1 MLGFVGAI
9 VSIVIESASDE
20 ALIFP
25 AVSLIEA
32 VILQTPS
39 AKSDAKVHVPEEIV
53 QITLEDPFVAVTV
66 AVPVKDPETFM
77 VGLLFLVMLS
87 LLELPES
94 DASARSGA
102 AGASMIDLLITTP
115 VKEVLAAD
123 VTPLSVCCAESE
135 YVPFESDVNVQ
146 EPLEP
151 VEVKEQVEVP
161 PPLRVAVNVT
171 AAFAARDER
180 ENVGVSSEVLLSVLL
195 VPRSE
200 AASRSGVPGAANGV
214 TDTVDDGLEMDP
226 PPVLYKALIVIE

>member
-39 AKSDAKVHVPEEIV
+39 AKSDAKVQVPEEIV

-87 LLELPES
+87 LFELPES
-94 DASARSGA
+94 DASARSGV
-102 AGASMIDLLITTP
+102 AGVEIAILLITTFASA
-115 VKEVLAAD
+115 VL
-123 VTPLSVCCAESE
+123 VSELTP
-135 YVPFESDVNVQ
+135 PKD
-146 EPLEP
+146 
-151 VEVKEQVEVP
+151 
-161 PPLRVAVNVT
+161 
-171 AAFAARDER
+171 
-180 ENVGVSSEVLLSVLL
+180 
-195 VPRSE
+195 
-200 AASRSGVPGAANGV
+200 
-214 TDTVDDGLEMDP
+214 
-226 PPVLYKALIVIE
+226 

>member
-39 AKSDAKVHVPEEIV
+39 AKSDAKVQVPEEIV

-87 LLELPES
+87 LFELPES

-102 AGASMIDLLITTP
+102 AGVEIAILLKTTFASAVPVSELTP
-115 VKEVLAAD
+115 PKD
-123 VTPLSVCCAESE
+123 
-135 YVPFESDVNVQ
+135 
-146 EPLEP
+146 
-151 VEVKEQVEVP
+151 
-161 PPLRVAVNVT
+161 
-171 AAFAARDER
+171 
-180 ENVGVSSEVLLSVLL
+180 
-195 VPRSE
+195 
-200 AASRSGVPGAANGV
+200 
-214 TDTVDDGLEMDP
+214 
-226 PPVLYKALIVIE
+226 

>member
-53 QITLEDPFVAVTV
+53 QTTLEDPFVAVTV

-94 DASARSGA
+94 DASARSGV
-102 AGASMIDLLITTP
+102 AGVEIAILLITIFASAVLVSELTP
-115 VKEVLAAD
+115 PKD
-123 VTPLSVCCAESE
+123 
-135 YVPFESDVNVQ
+135 
-146 EPLEP
+146 
-151 VEVKEQVEVP
+151 
-161 PPLRVAVNVT
+161 
-171 AAFAARDER
+171 
-180 ENVGVSSEVLLSVLL
+180 
-195 VPRSE
+195 
-200 AASRSGVPGAANGV
+200 
-214 TDTVDDGLEMDP
+214 
-226 PPVLYKALIVIE
+226 

>member
-94 DASARSGA
+94 DASARSGV
-102 AGASMIDLLITTP
+102 AGVEIAILLITTFASA
-115 VKEVLAAD
+115 VL
-123 VTPLSVCCAESE
+123 VSE
-135 YVPFESDVNVQ
+135 LIPD
-146 EPLEP
+146 
-151 VEVKEQVEVP
+151 
-161 PPLRVAVNVT
+161 RDWT
-171 AAFAARDER
+171 A
-180 ENVGVSSEVLLSVLL
+180 
-195 VPRSE
+195 
-200 AASRSGVPGAANGV
+200 
-214 TDTVDDGLEMDP
+214 
-226 PPVLYKALIVIE
+226 VIE